1 MANITPVSTA
11 LPMIQEGGAVSQAF
25 GAELTS
31 NETLVSLKIIK
42 YEQTPGIIVG
52 DTSYHGSY
60 ESVFDFGSD
69 AIKYREGDELKSA
82 SSWSS
87 VPDNVDIYEWRA
99 PTNLQRTFNYLVELV
114 YDITTTVE
122 TGESGSSTTTSRST
136 ITKNY
141 TQLVFGNWSKWA
153 DELRERIY
161 KRG

>member
-1 MANITPVSTA
+1 MANITPANTT
-11 LPMIQEGGAVSQAF
+11 LPMIQEGGVVSQAF
-25 GAELTS
+25 GAELAS
-31 NETLVSLKIIK
+31 NESMVSLKIIK

-60 ESVFDFGSD
+60 ESVFNFGNN

-82 SSWSS
+82 SSWLD
-87 VPDNVDIYEWRA
+87 VPNHVDIYEWSA
-99 PTNLQRTFNYLVELV
+99 PTSLQRTFNYSVELV
-114 YDITTTVE
+114 YDTTITVE

-153 DELRERIY
+153 DELRQRVYER
-161 KRG
+161 G